1 MRGDEFLD
9 KMELVDADLVEAAGR
24 QLSSTAG
31 SNYRKGGAYMARK
44 IAALAAV
51 IALMICS
58 GAVGAIAFS
67 SETIVEVP
75 AEQESI
81 ELEAIGLTLI
91 LPDSWEGKY
100 GVEMDADGAGCAVY
114 ALFPHESANG
124 WGSRGYLFWVGLAY
138 DEPLT
143 PQQLEER
150 SPVPCI
156 YLFATAEGT
165 YDLAMASDVQYDP
178 NDPEITEVYTTMYRQ
193 IADIQFV
200 VNNPAA
206 LGSGSQTAG

>member
-143 PQQLEER
+143 PQQLEEHSDR
-150 SPVPCI
+150 
-156 YLFATAEGT
+156 EKDHW
-165 YDLAMASDVQYDP
+165 DLARLRALPMDPARYLRVQP
-178 NDPEITEVYTTMYRQ
+178 AVSQMQ
-193 IADIQFV
+193 ISYIAE
-200 VNNPAA
+200 
-206 LGSGSQTAG
+206 

>member
-9 KMELVDADLVEAAGR
+9 KMELVEADLVEAADR

-31 SNYRKGGAYMARK
+31 SNHRKGGAYMARK

-75 AEQESI
+75 AEQETI

-91 LPDSWEGKY
+91 LPDSWEGNRSSAP
-100 GVEMDADGAGCAVY
+100 VSSTCSSRAGISSQRGRGSTSASCCRAVRQ
-114 ALFPHESANG
+114 
-124 WGSRGYLFWVGLAY
+124 GSS
-138 DEPLT
+138 
-143 PQQLEER
+143 R
-150 SPVPCI
+150 S
-156 YLFATAEGT
+156 
-165 YDLAMASDVQYDP
+165 S
-178 NDPEITEVYTTMYRQ
+178 
-193 IADIQFV
+193 
-200 VNNPAA
+200 
-206 LGSGSQTAG
+206 